1 MAEGREQALI
11 QQLEKAQAQNAALL
25 QERDALQQEIKVLR
39 LKVDSLARRIF
50 GQSSEKLDPAQLE
63 LLFNVVRNEAVAE
76 QEDQAGASG
85 PLPPAASK
93 SAKPRTKRK
102 LEDVIAELPVTEV
115 IIDPAEVMAD
125 PDSWECIGAEET
137 KLIDFTPGKF
147 SCRRLR
153 RRKYVRKDQR
163 HLAPVTA
170 PLTTLQERCMATPAL
185 LAHTLSLRYEMHLPF
200 YRIEQM
206 YERLGV
212 PISRQTMCNWS
223 AMSAGASGLV
233 REALRKEVFE
243 DGYVQIDETPVKYQD
258 PGRKGVCGTG
268 WLWVIYNPVRQICF
282 FEWRLG
288 RGAKELQSIVPV
300 DFEGTIQCDGHSAYS
315 SFASSP
321 ERFGK
326 ITLTGCLAH
335 ARRKFF
341 EAKAEGEDAQWVLAQ
356 IQRLYQ
362 IEAEL
367 AQARAAPEQVLRARQ
382 NQSAVILKEVRR
394 RLEDWRAKHKH
405 LPRSLTGEAITYSC
419 NQWERLEGYL
429 HDGRLRIDNNL
440 VENAIRPS
448 AIGKKNWL
456 FMGDRASGER
466 AAMFYTLIA
475 NCHRAEIDV
484 AEYLTDLFTQLP
496 THTTKT
502 VYRLTPSA
510 WAAHRKNRLAEASL
524 VGATIA

>member
-1 MAEGREQALI
+1 MAGDREQALI
-11 QQLEKAQAQNAALL
+11 QQLEEAQAQNVALL

-50 GQSSEKLDPAQLE
+50 GKSSEKLDPGQLE
-63 LLFNVVRNEAVAE
+63 LLFNALQNEGVTE
-76 QEDQAGASG
+76 QEDQADMRGSR
-85 PLPPAASK
+85 PPAAAK
-93 SAKPRTKRK
+93 SAKPRTRRK
-102 LEDVIAELPVTEV
+102 LEDIIAELPVTEV

-125 PDSWECIGAEET
+125 PNSWECIGAEES

-147 SCRRLR
+147 SCRRVL

-163 HLAPVTA
+163 YLAPITA
-170 PLTTLQERCMATPAL
+170 PLATLQERCTATPAL

-200 YRIEQM
+200 YRIAQM

-223 AMSAGASGLV
+223 AMSAEASSLV
-233 REALRKEVFE
+233 KEALRKEVFE

-258 PGRKGVCGTG
+258 PGRKGTCGTG

-288 RGAKELQSIVPV
+288 RGAKELQSIVPP

-315 SFASSP
+315 SFARSL
-321 ERFGK
+321 ERHGK
-326 ITLTGCLAH
+326 IKLVGCLAH

-362 IEAEL
+362 IEAQL
-367 AQARAAPEQVLRARQ
+367 AQARAAPEEVLRTRQ
-382 NQSAVILKEVRR
+382 NQSAVILKDIRS
-394 RLEDWRAKHKH
+394 RLEDWRTKHKH
-405 LPRSLTGEAITYSC
+405 RPRSLTGEAITYSC

-429 HDGRLRIDNNL
+429 HDGRLRIGR
-440 VENAIRPS
+440 VENRR
-448 AIGKKNWL
+448 
-456 FMGDRASGER
+456 GDFRLSSGCFR
-466 AAMFYTLIA
+466 QF
-475 NCHRAEIDV
+475 
-484 AEYLTDLFTQLP
+484 
-496 THTTKT
+496 
-502 VYRLTPSA
+502 
-510 WAAHRKNRLAEASL
+510 SL
-524 VGATIA
+524 L